1 MEGLIK
7 KFKADELGVV
17 LLIIIVLSVLVYVFF
32 NLNNLKLVHENKY
45 YASVEIGDI
54 VGFDVNN
61 SALMFGSILQ
71 KGSANRK
78 IIFDNPHNFDL
89 ILKFVAEGEIGE
101 LFNNED
107 IIVSKGESK
116 EIFLSVVALDGK
128 DFGVY
133 EGNISVLAY
142 KFWIYGRK

>member
-142 KFWIYGRK
+142 KF